1 MERQLDKLG
10 TQLGLLSG
18 AVCAGVFVV
27 GLLRGQPLLQML
39 SSAVSLAVA
48 AVPEG
53 LPAVATTTLAL
64 GIGRM
69 RERKVAVRQLGA
81 VETLGSLE
89 VLCLDKTGTLTA
101 NHMSAVAAHYQG
113 RHLLML
119 FFPLASTGD
128 DDTALPLPDDGLSRM
143 LQVVSLCSDVEANG
157 EHGLEGSPTEIAL
170 VELALA
176 NGIALTELRNQFPR
190 LELRERAEGRPLMSS
205 VHRAPGGQLL
215 IAVKGS
221 RVVIGR
227 GMASRIEVETGQ
239 P

>member
-113 RHLLML
+113 RHLPVRDGRVML
-119 FFPLASTGD
+119 D
-128 DDTALPLPDDGLSRM
+128 EDTALPLPDDGLSRM